1 MKTPKISVILPC
13 YNVGPKI
20 TLMEML
26 NGFKEKKTHIAI
38 VKEKKK
44 TIGMVTMKDV
54 LEELV
59 DNIDEKGTSDG
70 DNND

>member
-1 MKTPKISVILPC
+1 MANFIVAVILIVV
-13 YNVGPKI
+13 VGAA
-20 TLMEML
+20 
-26 NGFKEKKTHIAI
+26 IAYI